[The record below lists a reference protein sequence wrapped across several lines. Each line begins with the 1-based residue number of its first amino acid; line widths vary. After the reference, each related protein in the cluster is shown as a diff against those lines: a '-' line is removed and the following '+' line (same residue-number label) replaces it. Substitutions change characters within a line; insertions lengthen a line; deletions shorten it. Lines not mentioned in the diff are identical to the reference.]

1 MDNIEK
7 SMRYVVTGGAG
18 FIGSNICKKII
29 ENGDFVKVIDNL
41 STGYKKNIFE
51 LFENKNFEFVEMDLS
66 DYAKLV
72 DELQGYDCVIHLAA
86 LNSVPRSFK
95 YPRETFINNLMG
107 SINILEASRINE
119 IKKVVISSSSSVYGD
134 SEKLPKSEDMIKN
147 PKSMYAQ
154 QKSSIEEFCEQYS
167 KNYKMN
173 ITCLRYFNVFGPN
186 QDPDSEYSAVIP
198 LFIKK
203 IMNKEEIIVN
213 GSDQISRDFTYV
225 DNVVNG
231 TIGVTKSGLIGFN
244 FFNLAAGNRITLKKM
259 IELISKNLEI
269 EAKVKIGPYRVGD
282 IMHSMASITKLNEA
296 LKINEMISFEDGI
309 KNTVKYFQEIL

>member
-41 STGYKKNIFE
+41 STGYKKNIYE

-66 DYAKLV
+66 DYSNLV

-107 SINILEASRINE
+107 SINVLEASRINE
-119 IKKVVISSSSSVYGD
+119 ITNVVISSSSSVYGD

-203 IMNKEEIIVN
+203 IMKKEEIIVN

-231 TIGVTKSGLIGFN
+231 TIAVTKSGLTGFN

-259 IELISKNLEI
+259 IELISKHLEI

-282 IMHSMASITKLNEA
+282 IMHSMASITKLNKA

>member
-66 DYAKLV
+66 DYPKLV

>member
-41 STGYKKNIFE
+41 STGYKKNIVE

-66 DYAKLV
+66 DYPKLV

-231 TIGVTKSGLIGFN
+231 TIGVTKSELIGFN

>member
-1 MDNIEK
+1 MENIEK
-7 SMRYVVTGGAG
+7 SMKYVITGGAG

-41 STGYKKNIFE
+41 STGYKKNISE
-51 LFENKNFEFVEMDLS
+51 LFGNKNFEFVEMDLS
-66 DYAKLV
+66 NYNKLV
-72 DELQGYDCVIHLAA
+72 YELKDYDCVIHLAA

-107 SINILEASRINE
+107 SINILEASRKNE
-119 IKKVVISSSSSVYGD
+119 IKNLVISSSSSVYGD
-134 SEKLPKSEDMIKN
+134 SEVLPKSEEMPKN

-154 QKSSIEEFCEQYS
+154 QKSSIEDFCEQYS
-167 KNYKMN
+167 KNYEMN

-203 IMNKEEIIVN
+203 IKNNEEIIVN

-231 TIGVTKSGLIGFN
+231 TIEITKSDLVGFN
-244 FFNLAAGNRITLKKM
+244 LFNLAAGDRITLKKM
-259 IELISKNLEI
+259 IELIGTNLKI
-269 EAKVKIGPYRVGD
+269 EPKVKIGPYRVGD
-282 IMHSMASITKLNEA
+282 IMHSMASTIRLNNA
-296 LKINEMISFEDGI
+296 LKMDELISFEDGI
-309 KNTVKYFQEIL
+309 KNTVKYFQDRV

>member
-1 MDNIEK
+1 MENIEK

-66 DYAKLV
+66 DYPKLV

-231 TIGVTKSGLIGFN
+231 TIGVTKSELIGFN

>member
-41 STGYKKNIFE
+41 STGYKKNIVE

-66 DYAKLV
+66 DYPKLV

>member
-1 MDNIEK
+1 MENIEK

-66 DYAKLV
+66 DYDKLV

>member
-1 MDNIEK
+1 MK
-7 SMRYVVTGGAG
+7 YVVTGGAG

-41 STGYKKNIFE
+41 STGYEKNISEF
-51 LFENKNFEFVEMDLS
+51 FGHKNFEFVKMDLE
-66 DYAKLV
+66 DYTKLV
-72 DELQGYDCVIHLAA
+72 DELKGYDCVIHLAA

-107 SINILEASRINE
+107 CINILEASRINK
-119 IKKVVISSSSSVYGD
+119 IKNIVLSSSSSVYGD
-134 SEKLPKSEDMIKN
+134 SEVLPKSEDMIKN

-154 QKSSIEEFCEQYS
+154 QKSSMEDFCEQYA
-167 KNYKMN
+167 KNYEMN

-203 IMNKEEIIVN
+203 IKAKEEIIVN

-231 TIGVTKSGLIGFN
+231 TINITKSDLSGFN
-244 FFNLAAGNRITLKKM
+244 FFNMAGGDRITLKKM
-259 IELISKNLEI
+259 IELISENIGFEP
-269 EAKVKIGPYRVGD
+269 KVKIGPYRVGD
-282 IMHSMASITKLNEA
+282 IMHSMASTIKLNNA
-296 LKINEMISFEDGI
+296 LKNDELISFEDGI
-309 KNTVKYFQEIL
+309 KNTVKYFEHRI